1 MSLPVLIREKSGRVF
16 LVDKSDLF
24 NMNGQTIFAS
34 ACYLG
39 VLDLQQGSIRIE
51 WDETPKGNVM
61 TVPYPCVY
69 AMDGKDT
76 KELSVRAISLTESQ
90 ASAMLAVGARLNK
103 VTIEGVYD
111 KASGRRKYAVK
122 FKPDK
127 RQNFSTVDLLCCCYW
142 DRFNREDFGWVQR
155 AEFLGRLGH
164 PITELTLKKRAERI
178 GLALNG

>member
-1 MSLPVLIREKSGRVF
+1 MSLPALIREKSGRVF

-24 NMNGQTIFAS
+24 HMNGQTIFAS

-61 TVPYPCVY
+61 TVPCPCVY
-69 AMDGKDT
+69 ELDGKNT
-76 KELSVRAISLTESQ
+76 KELPVRAINLTESQ
-90 ASAMLAVGARLNK
+90 AAAMLAVGARLNK

-122 FKPDK
+122 FKPYK
-127 RQNFSTVDLLCCCYW
+127 RQKFSTVDLLACCLW
-142 DRFNREDFGWVQR
+142 DKFNQEDFTWAQR
-155 AEFLGRLGH
+155 AEYLGRLGH
-164 PITELTLKKRAERI
+164 SIKEYALKMRAAEIGLTL
-178 GLALNG
+178 GG

>member
-1 MSLPVLIREKSGRVF
+1 MSLPALIREKSGRVF

-24 NMNGQTIFAS
+24 HMNGQTIFAS

-111 KASGRRKYAVK
+111 KTTRKRKYAAK
-122 FKPDK
+122 LKRDK
-127 RQNFSTVDLLCCCYW
+127 RQNFSTLDLLACCYW
-142 DRFNREDFGWVQR
+142 DKFNQEDFTWAQR
-155 AEFLGRLGH
+155 AEYLCKSGH
-164 PITELTLKKRAERI
+164 PIKESALKMRAAEIGLTL
-178 GLALNG
+178 GG